1 MRRRAGANWAG
12 PWLAIGWLLAVP
24 FACPAEPPTE
34 LPVGIDGGGPDFAN
48 ALIGNIV
55 IHTGDVFDP
64 ENPSESGTL
73 YQVANTLH
81 VETKDDVIRRQ
92 LLIHPGDAYSKQSVD
107 EAERILRENDY
118 LSSAKISP
126 TRYED
131 GRVDLEVVTTD
142 AWSLTPSISFSRKGG
157 QNFGGVEIEESNLL
171 GTGTELKLGYRSG
184 AVRDEHYLAYRD
196 RQLGDSWLQL
206 DFGIANNSDGSAEHF
221 VLQQPFYALDTKRSF
236 GVAFRQFDELD
247 PIYRLGE
254 VESETRHE
262 ALNTELFYG
271 WSDGLRDGWVRRW
284 RAGLAYDEHQFTPDP
299 LSTTVGQPVDRRD
312 VYPFIGVEWLENWY
326 EKTSNSD
333 HMAIVEDRH
342 LGARISARLGYATS
356 ALGGEEEAWLLTAK
370 ASRGFRPTPKDTVLL
385 FAGLDSR
392 FAANNND
399 TYHFAAGAR
408 YYRRQTEK
416 RLFVAEFLADT
427 GRRFDTDRIPMLG
440 GDTGLRGYPIGYQ
453 SGDRRVLLTLEQRVF
468 TDWYPFRIFRV
479 GGAAFFDAG
488 RVWGGAPD
496 TDFGL
501 LRNVGVGLRISSPRS
516 STGRMVHVNL
526 AWPLDGPQDIRG
538 AQLMIETRKSF

>member
-1 MRRRAGANWAG
+1 MRRRAGADRTVTG
-12 PWLAIGWLLAVP
+12 LAIGWLLVLPCVCPAAP
-24 FACPAEPPTE
+24 PAEP
-34 LPVGIDGGGPDFAN
+34 PVGIDGSGPDLAN
-48 ALIGNIV
+48 ALIGNIS
-55 IHTGDVFDP
+55 IRTGDVFDP
-64 ENPSESGTL
+64 GDPSESGAL

-92 LLIHPGDAYSKQSVD
+92 LLIHSGDAYSPQSLK

-131 GRVDLEVVTTD
+131 GFVDLEVVTVD

-157 QNFGGVEIEESNLL
+157 HNSGGVEIEESNLL
-171 GTGTELKLGYRSG
+171 GTGTELKVGYRSG

-196 RQLGDSWLQL
+196 RQLGESWLQL
-206 DFGIANNSDGSAEHF
+206 DFGVASNSDGSAEHF
-221 VLQQPFYALDTKRSF
+221 LLQQPFYALDTKRSF
-236 GVAFRQFDELD
+236 GVAFHQFDELD

-262 ALNTELFYG
+262 TLTTELFYG

-284 RAGLAYDEHQFTPDP
+284 RAGLAYDEHRFTPDP
-299 LSTTVGQPVDRRD
+299 LSTAPGEPVDRRD
-312 VYPFIGVEWLENWY
+312 VYPFIGVEWLEDWY
-326 EKTSNSD
+326 ETTRNAD

-370 ASRGFRPTPKDTVLL
+370 ASRGFRPTPKDTLML

-392 FAANNND
+392 FAANNDD
-399 TYHFAAGAR
+399 TYQLAAGAR
-408 YYRRQTEK
+408 YYRRQSDK
-416 RLFVAEFLADT
+416 RLFVGELLADA

-453 SGDRRVLLTLEQRVF
+453 SGDRRILLTLEQRVF

-488 RVWGGAPD
+488 RVWGG
-496 TDFGL
+496 TDGTDLGL

-516 STGRMVHVNL
+516 STGRMLHVNL
-526 AWPLDGPQDIRG
+526 AWPLDGPEDIRG